1 MKAVRGNKEYT
12 ISKAQ
17 EKAYQDA
24 GYDILDD
31 AGGVVAHGRGKTV
44 PYEEYAAVEAE
55 NERLRQMLSETA
67 SAEKKGKAAGKAGG

>member
-31 AGGVVAHGRGKTV
+31 MSSWPRRA
-44 PYEEYAAVEAE
+44 YAA
-55 NERLRQMLSETA
+55 S
-67 SAEKKGKAAGKAGG
+67 